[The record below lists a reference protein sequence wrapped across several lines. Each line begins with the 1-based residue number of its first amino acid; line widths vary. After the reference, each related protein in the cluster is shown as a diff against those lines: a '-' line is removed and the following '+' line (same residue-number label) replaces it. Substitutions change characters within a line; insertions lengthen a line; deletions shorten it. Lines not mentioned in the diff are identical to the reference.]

1 MADSTAQDTSQD
13 TGQEIAPADSA
24 PTGTGAPDPLA
35 APVADRAHE
44 LATSDGEA
52 SFPAQD
58 QQPPGRTAAMDP
70 VPDHGE
76 SSYVGHGRLEGM
88 VALITGGDSG
98 IGRAVAIAY
107 AREGADVAIS
117 YLPEEQEDA
126 EETSRWIEEAG
137 RRALLLPGDIRD
149 ESCARSLVTRTVDE
163 LGRLDVVV
171 CNAAF
176 QWGRGEPAGI
186 LGIDP
191 ERLNRTL
198 TTNLES
204 MFWTIQEAVPHLR
217 PGASIITTTSIQSYD
232 PSVPLMDYAATKAA
246 INNLTV
252 NLAADLG
259 PRGIR
264 VNAVAPGPIW
274 TPLNVA
280 TRPADDYVEFGA
292 NAPLG
297 RAGMPSE
304 CAGAYVFL
312 ASPAEASYVSGTVL
326 GVTGGRPV
334 F

>member
-1 MADSTAQDTSQD
+1 MANDPHETPTDPSATLMPEVVERAQ
-13 TGQEIAPADSA
+13 
-24 PTGTGAPDPLA
+24 
-35 APVADRAHE
+35 E
-44 LATSDGEA
+44 LGLKDGEP

-58 QQPPGRTAAMDP
+58 QQPPGLTDPMEP

-76 SSYVGHGRLEGM
+76 KSYTGHGRLQDLA
-88 VALITGGDSG
+88 ALITGGDSG

-117 YLPEEQEDA
+117 YLPEEQVDA
-126 EETSRWIEEAG
+126 EETASWIEKAG
-137 RRALLLPGDIRD
+137 RRALLLPGDIR
-149 ESCARSLVTRTVDE
+149 EEKIARSLVTDTVAAF
-163 LGRLDVVV
+163 GHLDVLVN
-171 CNAAF
+171 NAAF
-176 QWGRGEPAGI
+176 QWGRAEPAGI
-186 LGIDP
+186 EGIESD
-191 ERLNRTL
+191 RLRRTL
-198 TTNLES
+198 TTNLET
-204 MFWTIQEAVPHLR
+204 MFWITQEAARVMQ
-217 PGASIITTTSIQSYD
+217 PGSSVINSTSIQSYD

-280 TRPADDYVEFGA
+280 TRVPDDYTSFGA
-292 NAPLG
+292 NTPLG
-297 RAGMPSE
+297 RAGQPAE

>member
-1 MADSTAQDTSQD
+1 MTDHADQTLDPEVARRAVDAST
-13 TGQEIAPADSA
+13 
-24 PTGTGAPDPLA
+24 
-35 APVADRAHE
+35 R
-44 LATSDGEA
+44 DGEA
-52 SFPAQD
+52 WFEPQD
-58 QQPPGRTAAMDP
+58 QDPPGRTGDMTP
-70 VPDHGE
+70 RPDHGE
-76 SSYVGHGRLEGM
+76 TSYRGARRLEGLTT
-88 VALITGGDSG
+88 LITGADSG

-117 YLPEEQEDA
+117 YLPQEQEDA
-126 EETSRWIEEAG
+126 EETASWVREAG
-137 RRALLLPGDIRD
+137 RRAVLLPGDIQ
-149 ESCARSLVTRTVDE
+149 EEATARSLVHRTIE
-163 LGRLDVVV
+163 EFGRLDVLVN
-171 CNAAF
+171 NAAF
-176 QWGRGEPAGI
+176 QWGRAQPPGLAGI
-186 LGIDP
+186 DS
-191 ERLNRTL
+191 ERLHRTL

-204 MFWTIQEAVPHLR
+204 LFWITQEAAVHLR
-217 PGASIITTTSIQSYD
+217 PGGSIINCSSIQSYD

-280 TRPADDYVEFGA
+280 TRVADDYVAFGA
-292 NAPLG
+292 NTPLG
-297 RAGMPSE
+297 RAGQPAE
-304 CAGAYVFL
+304 CAGAFVFL

>member
-1 MADSTAQDTSQD
+1 MTQQH
-13 TGQEIAPADSA
+13 P
-24 PTGTGAPDPLA
+24 APDLIPA
-35 APVADRAHE
+35 VARRAIE
-44 LATSDGEA
+44 LGTKDGEPH
-52 SFPAQD
+52 FEPQD
-58 QQPPGRTAAMDP
+58 QQPPGLGSAMTP

-76 SSYVGHGRLEGM
+76 ETYVGHGRLQNA

-117 YLPEEQEDA
+117 YLPSEQSDA
-126 EETSRWIEEAG
+126 EETGEWIEKAG

-149 ESCARSLVTRTVDE
+149 EAHARSLVPSTVE
-163 LGRLDVVV
+163 SLGRLDILVN
-171 CNAAF
+171 NAAF
-176 QWGRGEPAGI
+176 QWGRGEPQGI
-186 LGIDP
+186 TGMESD
-191 ERLNRTL
+191 RLHRTL
-198 TTNLES
+198 TTNLEAL
-204 MFWTIQEAVPHLR
+204 FWITQEAAAVME
-217 PGASIITTTSIQSYD
+217 PGASIINSTSIQSYD

-246 INNLTV
+246 INNVTV

-280 TRPADDYVEFGA
+280 TRVPDDYVEFGG
-292 NAPLG
+292 NTPLG
-297 RAGMPSE
+297 RAGQPAE

>member
-1 MADSTAQDTSQD
+1 MS
-13 TGQEIAPADSA
+13 EPA
-24 PTGTGAPDPLA
+24 PTPSTLSPEVAQA
-35 APVADRAHE
+35 ARDLSTR
-44 LATSDGEA
+44 DGEPA
-52 SFPAQD
+52 FPEQD
-58 QQPPGRTAAMDP
+58 QQPPGLTAPMEP

-76 SSYVGHGRLEGM
+76 RTYVGHGRLEGLT
-88 VALITGGDSG
+88 ALITGGDSG

-126 EETSRWIEEAG
+126 EQTRHWIEEAG

-149 ESCARSLVTRTVDE
+149 EQLARSLVTRTVEE
-163 LGRLDVVV
+163 LGGLDILVN
-171 CNAAF
+171 NAAF
-176 QWGRGEPAGI
+176 QWGRAEPAG
-186 LGIDP
+186 LDGI
-191 ERLNRTL
+191 ESARLHRTL
-198 TTNLES
+198 TTNLEAL
-204 MFWTIQEAVPHLR
+204 FWITQEAARHLGE
-217 PGASIITTTSIQSYD
+217 GASVINCSSIQSYD

-246 INNLTV
+246 INNVTV
-252 NLAADLG
+252 NLASDLG

-280 TRPADDYVEFGA
+280 TRVSEDYVEFGA
-292 NAPLG
+292 NTPLG
-297 RAGMPSE
+297 RAGQPSE
-304 CAGAYVFL
+304 VAGAFVFL